1 MLQEDFQ
8 RKLDEAFELIHN
20 DVESALGIFNNLLD
34 VEPENIELLNGKGSA
49 LIRLEKFDE
58 AEETINKSLL
68 IDENPT
74 ALLNKGVVL
83 KYKKEYQS
91 ALKFFDRAV
100 QLNPDL
106 NSIVFIFKMEIIDL
120 IDDSIFNYNNFSQ
133 KTNEYIKMGIEYR
146 NQMNYCEALDCFKR
160 AIAENNSCNASVMPL
175 VEEVQTLL
183 FNEFMFHTP
192 DFEIE
197 KISNLK
203 IQFLRTLL
211 IEENP
216 EEALAILDIILEIDD
231 EDLNALNFKG
241 CILFLFEKYSQ
252 SIYCF
257 EKCLEIDDEYFY
269 ALFNKGIVLRIM
281 NRLDEALMCF
291 DALLNEYGYE
301 DKAEKYKIETLEK
314 IKVID

>member
-8 RKLDEAFELIHN
+8 QKLDEAFELINN
-20 DVESALGIFNNLLD
+20 DVELALDIFNDLLGL
-34 VEPENIELLNGKGSA
+34 EPENIELLNGKASA

-91 ALKFFDRAV
+91 ALKFFNRAV

-106 NSIVFIFKMEIIDL
+106 NSIVFIFKKEIIDL
-120 IDDSIFNYNNFSQ
+120 IDDSIFTYNSFSENV
-133 KTNEYIKMGIEYR
+133 NEFIKMGIYYR
-146 NQMNYCEALDCFKR
+146 ECMNYCDAFDCFNR
-160 AIAENNSCNASVMPL
+160 AITEDPSCNASVMPL
-175 VEEVQTLL
+175 VEEVKTLL

-192 DFEIE
+192 DFESENVSDLRIE
-197 KISNLK
+197 FI
-203 IQFLRTLL
+203 RALL

-216 EEALAILDIILEIDD
+216 QDALAIIDLNLKRD
-231 EDLNALNFKG
+231 AEDLNALNFKG

-252 SIYCF
+252 SIDCF
-257 EKCLEIDDEYFY
+257 DKCLEIDEEYFY
-269 ALFNKGIVLRIM
+269 ALFNKGMVLRIM
-281 NRLDEALMCF
+281 NKLDEALICF
-291 DALLNEYGYE
+291 DALLNESGYG

-314 IKVID
+314 IKIID